1 MSSKNAKKSE
11 QRKSNQQQDGAQA
24 SQGEQIQSPQSVTQ
38 PVSGGQIQPL
48 QVKQVQQPMP
58 QIEQAQA
65 QPEQQNQPTAV
76 ISPQAY
82 QNQTQYQYVYVN
94 YSRKSNVIGLSIV
107 YAISLFLTIGLPIG
121 LFSMNGSMKDFSSEA
136 NYYLIQV
143 VKIVMPI
150 VLALSVISSIILWIA
165 YLSSKNRLV
174 AKIAAACTLSISVIS
189 FVVFW
194 IYLNFYSVVGFGDA
208 AFFLPIPFGVMILGI
223 AWCINVFK
231 YQNEKPAYYANTS
244 LNGQYV
250 VSPQYPN
257 HPPQQPQPSIQQPGA
272 ADPQYGP
279 APAEQNASYEQQT
292 VNQQYFAQPQA
303 APVQYVV
310 MAQLLKGVKG
320 WLAFFMVCLAIDG
333 VCSVGL
339 FFTSLLNLGDPSA
352 VVSVTFMPII
362 AVLTTVAV
370 VLINLQKK
378 LGKWLAVAALVVS
391 FFYSASSAV
400 VDSVVK
406 RPPNT
411 DSIISMTSTI
421 IASGISMGLL
431 CLYFFVSRRVKETLV
446 N

>member
-1 MSSKNAKKSE
+1 MSSKSAKKSE

-24 SQGEQIQSPQSVTQ
+24 SQREKIQPQQSTQPVPGEQIQPPQ
-38 PVSGGQIQPL
+38 IE
-48 QVKQVQQPMP
+48 QVQQPMP

-76 ISPQAY
+76 IPPQAY

-121 LFSMNGSMKDFSSEA
+121 LFSMNGSMKDFSSEV

-165 YLSSKNRLV
+165 YLPSKNKLV

-223 AWCINVFK
+223 AWCVNVFK
-231 YQNEKPAYYANTS
+231 YQNEKPAYYANIP
-244 LNGQYV
+244 LNSQYV

-257 HPPQQPQPSIQQPGA
+257 QLPQYQYSLQQQPAQYPSQQPDQYPQQQG
-272 ADPQYGP
+272 
-279 APAEQNASYEQQT
+279 QT
-292 VNQQYFAQPQA
+292 PYPPVSQQYPQNN
-303 APVQYVV
+303 VQYPYDYNKS
-310 MAQLLKGVKG
+310 KG
-320 WLAFFMVCLAIDG
+320 
-333 VCSVGL
+333 
-339 FFTSLLNLGDPSA
+339 
-352 VVSVTFMPII
+352 
-362 AVLTTVAV
+362 
-370 VLINLQKK
+370 
-378 LGKWLAVAALVVS
+378 
-391 FFYSASSAV
+391 
-400 VDSVVK
+400 
-406 RPPNT
+406 
-411 DSIISMTSTI
+411 
-421 IASGISMGLL
+421 
-431 CLYFFVSRRVKETLV
+431 E
-446 N
+446 

>member
-11 QRKSNQQQDGAQA
+11 QRRSNQQQNGAQA
-24 SQGEQIQSPQSVTQ
+24 SQREQIQPQQSTQPVPGEQIQPPQ
-38 PVSGGQIQPL
+38 IE
-48 QVKQVQQPMP
+48 QVQPPMP

-76 ISPQAY
+76 IPPQAY

-165 YLSSKNRLV
+165 YLASKNKLV

-223 AWCINVFK
+223 AWCVNVFK
-231 YQNEKPAYYANTS
+231 YQNEKPAYCANIPLNS
-244 LNGQYV
+244 L
-250 VSPQYPN
+250 SPQYPN
-257 HPPQQPQPSIQQPGA
+257 QPQQQPQPNIQQPGA
-272 ADPQYGP
+272 ADLQYGP
-279 APAEQNASYEQQT
+279 APAEQNASYEQQP

-310 MAQLLKGVKG
+310 MAQSLKGVKG

-352 VVSVTFMPII
+352 VVSVIFMPII

-378 LGKWLAVAALVVS
+378 LGKWLAVAALVAS
-391 FFYSASSAV
+391 FFYSASSTV

>member
-1 MSSKNAKKSE
+1 MAQQSS
-11 QRKSNQQQDGAQA
+11 
-24 SQGEQIQSPQSVTQ
+24 
-38 PVSGGQIQPL
+38 
-48 QVKQVQQPMP
+48 
-58 QIEQAQA
+58 
-65 QPEQQNQPTAV
+65 
-76 ISPQAY
+76 
-82 QNQTQYQYVYVN
+82 
-94 YSRKSNVIGLSIV
+94 
-107 YAISLFLTIGLPIG
+107 
-121 LFSMNGSMKDFSSEA
+121 
-136 NYYLIQV
+136 
-143 VKIVMPI
+143 
-150 VLALSVISSIILWIA
+150 
-165 YLSSKNRLV
+165 
-174 AKIAAACTLSISVIS
+174 
-189 FVVFW
+189 
-194 IYLNFYSVVGFGDA
+194 
-208 AFFLPIPFGVMILGI
+208 
-223 AWCINVFK
+223 
-231 YQNEKPAYYANTS
+231 
-244 LNGQYV
+244 
-250 VSPQYPN
+250 
-257 HPPQQPQPSIQQPGA
+257 QQPQPNIQQPGA
-272 ADPQYGP
+272 VDPQYRP
-279 APAEQNASYEQQT
+279 APAEQNVPYEQQP

-310 MAQLLKGVKG
+310 MAQSLKGVKG

-352 VVSVTFMPII
+352 VVSVIFMPII

>member
-1 MSSKNAKKSE
+1 MSSKSAKKSE

-38 PVSGGQIQPL
+38 PVSGGQIQPP
-48 QVKQVQQPMP
+48 QVEQVQQPMP

-65 QPEQQNQPTAV
+65 QPEQQNQSTAAT
-76 ISPQAY
+76 SPQAY

-208 AFFLPIPFGVMILGI
+208 VFFLPIPFGVMILGI
-223 AWCINVFK
+223 AWCVNVFK
-231 YQNEKPAYYANTS
+231 YQNEKPAYYANTP

-250 VSPQYPN
+250 VSPQYSN
-257 HPPQQPQPSIQQPGA
+257 QPPQYQYSLQQQPA
-272 ADPQYGP
+272 QYSQQPDQYPSQQPEQYPQ
-279 APAEQNASYEQQT
+279 QQGQMPYPP
-292 VNQQYFAQPQA
+292 VSQQYPQNN
-303 APVQYVV
+303 VQYPYDYNKS
-310 MAQLLKGVKG
+310 KG
-320 WLAFFMVCLAIDG
+320 
-333 VCSVGL
+333 
-339 FFTSLLNLGDPSA
+339 
-352 VVSVTFMPII
+352 
-362 AVLTTVAV
+362 
-370 VLINLQKK
+370 
-378 LGKWLAVAALVVS
+378 
-391 FFYSASSAV
+391 
-400 VDSVVK
+400 
-406 RPPNT
+406 
-411 DSIISMTSTI
+411 
-421 IASGISMGLL
+421 
-431 CLYFFVSRRVKETLV
+431 E
-446 N
+446 

>member
-1 MSSKNAKKSE
+1 
-11 QRKSNQQQDGAQA
+11 
-24 SQGEQIQSPQSVTQ
+24 
-38 PVSGGQIQPL
+38 
-48 QVKQVQQPMP
+48 MP

-76 ISPQAY
+76 IPPQAY

-165 YLSSKNRLV
+165 YLASKNKLV

-208 AFFLPIPFGVMILGI
+208 VFFLPIPFGVMILGI
-223 AWCINVFK
+223 AWCVNVFK

-250 VSPQYPN
+250 VSPQYSNQSPQYQYSLQQQ
-257 HPPQQPQPSIQQPGA
+257 PAQYPLQQPEQYPQQQGQMPYPPVS
-272 ADPQYGP
+272 
-279 APAEQNASYEQQT
+279 
-292 VNQQYFAQPQA
+292 QQYPQNN
-303 APVQYVV
+303 VQYPYDYNKS
-310 MAQLLKGVKG
+310 KG
-320 WLAFFMVCLAIDG
+320 
-333 VCSVGL
+333 
-339 FFTSLLNLGDPSA
+339 
-352 VVSVTFMPII
+352 
-362 AVLTTVAV
+362 
-370 VLINLQKK
+370 
-378 LGKWLAVAALVVS
+378 
-391 FFYSASSAV
+391 
-400 VDSVVK
+400 
-406 RPPNT
+406 
-411 DSIISMTSTI
+411 
-421 IASGISMGLL
+421 
-431 CLYFFVSRRVKETLV
+431 E
-446 N
+446 

>member
-38 PVSGGQIQPL
+38 PVSGGQIQPP
-48 QVKQVQQPMP
+48 QVEQVQQPASQNEP
-58 QIEQAQA
+58 PQA
-65 QPEQQNQPTAV
+65 QPEQQNQPTAAT
-76 ISPQAY
+76 SPQAY

-165 YLSSKNRLV
+165 YLPSKNKLV

-223 AWCINVFK
+223 AWCVNVFK
-231 YQNEKPAYYANTS
+231 YQNEKPAYYANIP
-244 LNGQYV
+244 LNSQYV

-257 HPPQQPQPSIQQPGA
+257 QPPQPNIQQPGA
-272 ADPQYGP
+272 ADPQYRP
-279 APAEQNASYEQQT
+279 APAEQNVPYEQQP

-310 MAQLLKGVKG
+310 MAQSLKGVKG

-339 FFTSLLNLGDPSA
+339 FFTSLLNLSDPSA
-352 VVSVTFMPII
+352 VVSVIFMPII

-378 LGKWLAVAALVVS
+378 LGKWLAVAALVAS

-400 VDSVVK
+400 VDSVIK

-411 DSIISMTSTI
+411 DSIISMVSTI